1 MNWNYL
7 KIAWR
12 ILAKNKVHTI
22 INIIGLGV
30 GLSVSVLMMIYVH
43 HQLSFDNFHRNGDR
57 IYRFTIEGVVGDGRT
72 VTGAITS
79 GDVARV
85 VTDDVPELEHTC
97 RIYNWGANEVI
108 INDKRFTDDQV
119 LWVDSS
125 FFQIFTFPLLKG
137 NPVLAL
143 KEPATLVL
151 TQKTAIKYFG
161 DTDPVNQTLRLGG
174 NDYLITGVAANPPS
188 NSHLQFDILAS
199 FHTLERPDW
208 DVVKQNGLSFPTYV
222 LVKEGVD
229 HVHFTEKAVASADI
243 STNERFNPYGIVISH
258 YLQPL
263 TRIHLHSAFSFD
275 MAKRGDIR
283 NVYVF
288 SFLALGVILIAL
300 FNFVNL
306 VTAQSEKRTREIGM
320 RKVMGAFRKDLVIQ
334 FIGESVLIVMFAF
347 VLSLMLNELLI
358 GEFSNLLDEKFR
370 LEYWHNPKMLFSIIG
385 FALVTGVLAG
395 FYPAFYLSRFQPVS
409 VLKGAT
415 RTPGGTSLLR
425 KVLVIFQFAISIF
438 LIVSVLLLNQQVRY
452 MKYKDLGFDRE
463 NVVAVRKLT
472 NTLRTSYPTLKAE
485 LMQHPGVVSVT
496 GSQSVPGEDRSL
508 QNSYKKGD
516 DPRAAVMMF
525 ENRVQHGYLETFGL
539 RLVDGRDF
547 DPEMRTDTASII
559 INRAAARKLG
569 LDNPVGEEIYVWQ
582 HLGRIIGVVEDYN
595 YLSLHNEIDPLAL
608 TMYSD
613 WITRISIRI
622 LPGNTQETLAWIQD
636 KFESTDPNY
645 TFDHSFVDESFARMY
660 EKEERVN
667 KLITAAAILAIIISF
682 MGLYALTSFTISKKV
697 KEIGIRKTLGAS
709 VENIVGLLFR
719 DLSRWV
725 IFGNI
730 IAWPL
735 AWYVVTRWQENF
747 AFRINIVEYIHLF
760 VIAGLMAAFVG
771 AMATLVQAVSAANA
785 NPVDSLR
792 AE

>member
-12 ILAKNKVHTI
+12 ILAKNKVHTV

-30 GLSVSVLMMIYVH
+30 GLSVSILMMIYVH
-43 HQLSFDNFHRNGDR
+43 HQLSFDNFHQNGDR
-57 IYRFTIEGVVGDGRT
+57 IYRFTIEGVIGDGRT
-72 VTGAITS
+72 LTGAITS

-97 RIYNWGANEVI
+97 RVYNWGANEVI
-108 INDKRFTDDQV
+108 IHDKRFTDDQV

-137 NPVLAL
+137 NPLLAL
-143 KEPATLVL
+143 TEPATLVL
-151 TQKTAIKYFG
+151 TQKTAEKYFG
-161 DTDPVNQTLRLGG
+161 DADPVNETLRLGG

-208 DVVKQNGLSFPTYV
+208 NVVEQNGLSFPTYV

-229 HVHFTEKAVASADI
+229 HVQFTEKAVSSADI

-263 TRIHLHSAFSFD
+263 KRIHLHSAFSFD

-347 VLSLMLNELLI
+347 LLSLMLNELLI
-358 GEFSNLLDEKFR
+358 REFSNLLDEKFR
-370 LEYWHNPKMLFSIIG
+370 LEYWYNPRMLLSIIG
-385 FALVTGVLAG
+385 FALFTGVLAG

-415 RTPGGTSLLR
+415 RTPGGTSILR
-425 KVLVIFQFAISIF
+425 KVLVVFQFAISIF

-463 NVVAVRKLT
+463 NVVTVRKLT
-472 NTLRTSYPTLKAE
+472 NTLRTGYPALKAE

-496 GSQSVPGEDRSL
+496 GSQSVPGEDRSV

-525 ENRVQHGYLETFGL
+525 ENRVQHDYLNTFGL
-539 RLVDGRDF
+539 RLIEGRDY
-547 DPEMRTDTASII
+547 DPEMRTDTAAVI

-622 LPGNTQETLAWIQD
+622 LPDNTQETLAWIKD

-645 TFDHSFVDESFARMY
+645 TFDHAFVDESFARMY

-709 VENIVGLLFR
+709 VESIVGLLFR

-725 IFGNI
+725 IFGNL

-735 AWYVVTRWQENF
+735 AWYVVNRWQENF
-747 AFRINIVEYIHLF
+747 AFRINIVEYMHLF
-760 VIAGLMAAFVG
+760 VIAGLMAALVG